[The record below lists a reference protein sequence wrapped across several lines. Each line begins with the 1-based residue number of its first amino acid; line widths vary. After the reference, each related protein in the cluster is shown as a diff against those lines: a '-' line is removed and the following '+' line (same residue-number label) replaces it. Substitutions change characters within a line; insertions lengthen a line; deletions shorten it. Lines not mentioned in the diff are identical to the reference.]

1 MLKRWI
7 SVLAGL
13 CLMLSACGN
22 NGNNEIQIG
31 PSETAREYATLSY
44 GEFKERTGM
53 EAEFYHADRFM
64 GEIPGSSL
72 CIIYEGEY
80 DEDLAGPVLSD
91 DDRPIRLQGALG
103 ALMDG
108 IDEEMPVTELT
119 AALSEGGAVK
129 AVCELLD
136 GADSA
141 YYVGDRYADIPF
153 DSDRDGEYDSRLLIS
168 LDDAT
173 EEKVNSESTAWLELI
188 KPEKR

>member
-7 SVLAGL
+7 PFLAGL
-13 CLMLSACGN
+13 CLMLSFCGN
-22 NGNNEIQIG
+22 RNNVTQIG
-31 PSETAREYATLSY
+31 PSKTAREYETLSY

-108 IDEEMPVTELT
+108 IDGEMPVTELT
-119 AALSEGGAVK
+119 AALPEGGAAK

-136 GADSA
+136 GAGSA

-168 LDDAT
+168 LDDAA

-188 KPEKR
+188 KIEER

>member
-1 MLKRWI
+1 
-7 SVLAGL
+7 
-13 CLMLSACGN
+13 MLSACGN

-31 PSETAREYATLSY
+31 PSETAREYAALSY

-119 AALSEGGAVK
+119 AALSEGGAAK

-168 LDDAT
+168 LDDARKG
-173 EEKVNSESTAWLELI
+173 KVNSESTAWLELI
-188 KPEKR
+188 KIEER